1 MSSHDQ
7 TSRIASARGWINQNA
22 AVVTVAAVLS
32 LAITLPYIEIPQ
44 DSSFHPTPESA
55 WYFVPETNETIVA
68 KATLIPPIDYKGKQ
82 AVKAHYYGCDDCS
95 AENEFLG
102 YYEKYSDKAKAEL
115 DSMHAVQ
122 VAGGKLAPDTEMRA
136 YELAMTERFY
146 SRDGKTW
153 VRAESQEGHAIQ
165 EELRDRCGLRKLT
178 YCSS

>member
-1 MSSHDQ
+1 MSSDYQ

-22 AVVTVAAVLS
+22 AVVTVAAVLT

-44 DSSFHPTPESA
+44 DQRMRPSPESA

-68 KATLIPPIDYKGKQ
+68 KATLIPPIDYKGKR

-95 AENEFLG
+95 IENEFLG
-102 YYEKYSDKAKAEL
+102 YYEKYSDEAKAEL
-115 DSMHAVQ
+115 DAMYAIQ
-122 VAGGKLAPDTEMRA
+122 AAGGKLPPDSEMRA

-153 VRAESQEGHAIQ
+153 VRAESQEGHRIQ

-178 YCSS
+178 YCNS